1 MDLNEYWQE
10 NKRFLMATASGVVLF
25 LVGSMVVDHFFRSEL
40 KSLQRSANAASS
52 KLRGESMYD
61 ASQLSIIE
69 KENEALK
76 QAVEVLTKA
85 TAFDARP
92 EFRIDPKAGA
102 ATNQYFATV
111 TRVRDDLLKTAGRG
125 NLRVPDDLGLPAL
138 SPTREAEIERF
149 LEALDL
155 VDRAVRAALAAGVQ
169 RIDKIEIRLDPK
181 LSSRQGVG
189 DLERTRVEIS
199 ASGLPAP
206 LVHFISETQA
216 KAGGNAAPGRSA
228 SAGSAASANS
238 AGAKSGPAWL
248 GPLLIEKAEIQS
260 SRTKPDEA
268 VLSVTFVAARVT

>member
-10 NKRFLMATASGVVLF
+10 NKRFLMVTASGAVLF

-40 KSLQRSANAASS
+40 KSLQRAANAASS
-52 KLRGESMYD
+52 KLRSESMYD
-61 ASQLSIIE
+61 ASQLALVE

-76 QAVEVLTKA
+76 QAVDVLTKA

-102 ATNQYFATV
+102 ATNQYFAAV

-125 NLRVPDDLGLPAL
+125 NMRVPDDLGLPAL
-138 SPTREAEIERF
+138 SPTREAEIERY

-216 KAGGNAAPGRSA
+216 KAAAPAAPGAPVSPAR
-228 SAGSAASANS
+228 
-238 AGAKSGPAWL
+238 SGPAGARPGPAGL